1 MSAQD
6 YAVAAEQS
14 VPLDVQVRQRAR
26 VHLGDAH
33 DAIVRA
39 LVAINHNNDDA
50 AWTAVV
56 AAQNAIDQ
64 AAERVISL

>member
-1 MSAQD
+1 MVAD
-6 YAVAAEQS
+6 YAFTAEQS
-14 VPLDVQVRQRAR
+14 APLDVQARQRAR

>member
-1 MSAQD
+1 MRAQE
-6 YAVAAEQS
+6 YAVIHDQAPPDAHA
-14 VPLDVQVRQRAR
+14 RQRAR

-39 LVAINHNNDDA
+39 LVAINHDNDDA

-56 AAQNAIDQ
+56 EAQNAIDS
-64 AAERVISL
+64 AAHRVISL

>member
-1 MSAQD
+1 MPTID
-6 YAVAAEQS
+6 VAVPSDATY
-14 VPLDVQVRQRAR
+14 RQAAR

-39 LVAINHNNDDA
+39 LVAINHSDDQA
-50 AWTAVV
+50 AWDAVV
-56 AAQNAIDQ
+56 AAQNAIDS

>member
-1 MSAQD
+1 MSLPA
-6 YAVAAEQS
+6 
-14 VPLDVQVRQRAR
+14 LDVQPDAQARQRAR

-64 AAERVISL
+64 PAERVISL